1 MCVLYRSLNKFMN
14 LFQFP
19 ISRCNA
25 VLEDLGDGAGTL
37 YFFSLEAAQGYN
49 QIKVKEVDKE
59 KLAFFGPDGFKW
71 TYTVLPF
78 GSVNAPAFYTMIQS
92 TIQDE
97 ATQLFRLLCNEATVP
112 LHPDRSNQP
121 DFIVSTL
128 PRTDDYTKSCSATHL
143 PNLELDKRYSTV
155 HSNDPIFEANTN
167 VTPITGGNL
176 TV

>member
-1 MCVLYRSLNKFMN
+1 
-14 LFQFP
+14 
-19 ISRCNA
+19 
-25 VLEDLGDGAGTL
+25 
-37 YFFSLEAAQGYN
+37 
-49 QIKVKEVDKE
+49 
-59 KLAFFGPDGFKW
+59 
-71 TYTVLPF
+71 
-78 GSVNAPAFYTMIQS
+78 MIQS

-128 PRTDDYTKSCSATHL
+128 PCTDDYTKSCSATHL

-176 TV
+176 TVRQKMRNLDRVHVTGSVVIIDDLKIRSTSLSLGLLLLECYFRIYLKYRVTLKLSKCNFLFDRFEFVGHDILSTGNTTAGSKYDLIND